1 MTTELVTL
9 DESTGQPMT
18 TSLTVA
24 EVFGKEHKHIL
35 RDIIKL
41 IESDSED
48 ESSFGLISYT
58 DSMNRKKPA
67 YEMNRDDFML
77 LTMGFTGEKALQ
89 FKRAFIKAF
98 NAMEKR
104 LAQPQFQVPQSFA
117 EALLLAANQQ
127 KQIEE
132 QQLQIEQAAPKV
144 ESYDF
149 FLSKDGTYSLEEA
162 GKHFGYNKITF
173 PELLRKKGI
182 LSKQRKGSGKGFKN
196 FPRAGYEQYFKA
208 VSYGYES
215 KDGNKSDTNVQYRV
229 TKLGMDFLKKITE
242 EIKGEPCSTRSG
254 PVKNIV

>member
-1 MTTELVTL
+1 MTPELVTL

-18 TSLTVA
+18 TSLVVA
-24 EVFGKEHKHIL
+24 EVFGKYHKIVL
-35 RDIIKL
+35 RDIQAL
-41 IESDSED
+41 DCSDEFL
-48 ESSFGLISYT
+48 ENNFV
-58 DSMNRKKPA
+58 
-67 YEMNRDDFML
+67 L
-77 LTMGFTGEKALQ
+77 LTYEREIGNGAVRKYPVYQMTKDGFTFLALGYRGIKAAEFKEKY
-89 FKRAFIKAF
+89 IKAF

-132 QQLQIEQAAPKV
+132 QQLQIEQDAPKV

-182 LSKQRKGSGKGFKN
+182 LSKQRKGSGN
-196 FPRAGYEQYFKA
+196 
-208 VSYGYES
+208 
-215 KDGNKSDTNVQYRV
+215 N
-229 TKLGMDFLKKITE
+229 
-242 EIKGEPCSTRSG
+242 C
-254 PVKNIV
+254 

>member
-1 MTTELVTL
+1 MEKEQELVTL
-9 DESTGQPMT
+9 DETTGQPMT

-24 EVFGKEHKHIL
+24 EVFGKEHRVITRAIQTLDCSEEFGRSNFVQSKYL
-35 RDIIKL
+35 NKQNKL
-41 IESDSED
+41 QP
-48 ESSFGLISYT
+48 Y
-58 DSMNRKKPA
+58 
-67 YEMNRDDFML
+67 YEMTKDGFTFL
-77 LTMGFTGEKALQ
+77 AMGFTGAKAAE
-89 FKRAFIKAF
+89 FKERYIAAF

-104 LAQPQFQVPQSFA
+104 LSTHPKVPQSFA

-132 QQLQIEQAAPKV
+132 QQLQIEQDAPKV

-229 TKLGMDFLKKITE
+229 TKLGMDFLKKIAK
-242 EIKGEPCSTRSG
+242 EIKGEPCSAGSDY
-254 PVKNIV
+254 